1 MSVHNKQE
9 GGKCEVP
16 LTALQ
21 LFHNNSRRK
30 KNGSEPNNLSL
41 QTDQNAVSMP
51 IPLLLPPS
59 KSGTSDKS
67 TNHDN
72 DWLTLGQKHIGS
84 ITELSGEGGTGKTQF
99 LLSLCLTTALLQTDT
114 LNTNVGHSA
123 VENKRP
129 RDFDESQVLSNQQQK
144 KRHISEFQ
152 QSILPEA
159 HHESIEFCEALFVSM
174 GESTSSSQIAHRLH
188 QMAAARSEEIPSSQ
202 SSPSTIRQVMERVHT
217 RIIHNT
223 EEFID
228 LIAELPHILKYGL
241 NQGNGQNVTNKK
253 SRSNI
258 RLVVLDSIAGLYR
271 MDDSVQSDKFFYM
284 KRSEELFGISAKL
297 KRISKDFGVHIIITN
312 QVTTTLEG
320 NVSTGVW
327 NPIDGKVPSLGLSWS
342 CCVNERYFLSRKEI
356 SMGDSTRFARRLH
369 LLASS
374 HSEQGKNVEIQIE
387 TKGVSS
393 KL

>member
-1 MSVHNKQE
+1 MSVCNKQE
-9 GGKCEVP
+9 EGNGEFP

-21 LFHNNSRRK
+21 LFHDNRRIK
-30 KNGSEPNNLSL
+30 KNVCDSNQVSV
-41 QTDQNAVSMP
+41 QTSQNITAIP
-51 IPLLLPPS
+51 IPLLLQPS
-59 KSGTSDKS
+59 KSGINDTFPNNDEV
-67 TNHDN
+67 H

-84 ITELSGEGGTGKTQF
+84 VIELSGEGGTGKTQF
-99 LLSLCLTTALLQTDT
+99 LLSLCLTTALSQTCT
-114 LNTNVGHSA
+114 AMNANVG
-123 VENKRP
+123 P
-129 RDFDESQVLSNQQQK
+129 T
-144 KRHISEFQ
+144 
-152 QSILPEA
+152 
-159 HHESIEFCEALFVSM
+159 EFCEALFVSM

-202 SSPSTIRQVMERVHT
+202 SSSSTIRQVMERVHT

-241 NQGNGQNVTNKK
+241 NQGNGENGTNKK
-253 SRSNI
+253 NRSNI

-284 KRSEELFGISAKL
+284 KRSEELFGISANL
-297 KRISKDFGVHIIITN
+297 KRISKEFGVYIIITN

-342 CCVNERYFLSRKEI
+342 CCVNERYFLSRKEM
-356 SMGDSTRFARRLH
+356 SMGDRTRFVRRLH

-374 HSEQGKNVEIQIE
+374 HSDQGKNIEIQIE
-387 TKGVSS
+387 TKGVST
-393 KL
+393 KLE

>member
-1 MSVHNKQE
+1 MSVRNKQE
-9 GGKCEVP
+9 GGNCEVP

-21 LFHNNSRRK
+21 LFHNNRRRK
-30 KNGSEPNNLSL
+30 KNGSEPNNVSL
-41 QTDQNAVSMP
+41 QTAQNAVAIP

-67 TNHDN
+67 TNR
-72 DWLTLGQKHIGS
+72 DWLTLGQKHVGS

-99 LLSLCLTTALLQTDT
+99 LLSLCLTTALLQKDT
-114 LNTNVGHSA
+114 MNTNVGHSA
-123 VENKRP
+123 AL
-129 RDFDESQVLSNQQQK
+129 LS
-144 KRHISEFQ
+144 
-152 QSILPEA
+152 EA

-297 KRISKDFGVHIIITN
+297 KRISKDFCVHIIITN

-374 HSEQGKNVEIQIE
+374 HSEQDKNVEIQIE